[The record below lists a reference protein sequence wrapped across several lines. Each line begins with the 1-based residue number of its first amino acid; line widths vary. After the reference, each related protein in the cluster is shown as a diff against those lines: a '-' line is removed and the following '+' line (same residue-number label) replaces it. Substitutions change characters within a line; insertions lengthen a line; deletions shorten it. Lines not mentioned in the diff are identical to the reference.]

1 MGAMVKWRSHG
12 AAGRAA
18 LGPAAAEAHHLHC
31 DSETVVPGLI
41 LEIRNTAEFEEK
53 SEVALFL
60 TLSEIKTYPDS
71 IQRQLRSAFSLLGIC
86 H

>member
-53 SEVALFL
+53 SETNFL
-60 TLSEIKTYPDS
+60 IC
-71 IQRQLRSAFSLLGIC
+71 ISAPVLVVFCFSLESR
-86 H
+86 